1 VAQPALSRQIRLLEN
16 ELGAELLRRT
26 THSVELTAAGAL
38 LLERAPALLD
48 DANDLWRAVERLG
61 TGEAGQVELAYGPS
75 AGYETAPRL
84 LQALAELLPD
94 LKVATRVLP
103 AAAIVA
109 GVGDGT
115 IDAAIVRC
123 PPATDG
129 VEAHVLRRE
138 RQGVLMAAGH
148 GSAAR
153 ETVELAALADETLLV
168 HPRDENPGHYDALL
182 ALCRARGLEPKLL
195 ERQVAFDLAHLP
207 VAEGHAVTI
216 VGASARPEPGT
227 ALVWR
232 PIDPPAELDVHLL
245 VRALDRSPATSRFL
259 ATATA
264 VAVDLGW
271 LCRPALN

>member
-1 VAQPALSRQIRLLEN
+1 M
-16 ELGAELLRRT
+16 
-26 THSVELTAAGAL
+26 

-84 LQALAELLPD
+84 LQVLAEQLPD
-94 LKVATRVLP
+94 LKIATRVLS
-103 AAAIVA
+103 ATAIVA

-115 IDAAIVRC
+115 IDAGIVRC

-129 VEAHVLRRE
+129 IETHVLRRE
-138 RQGVLMAAGH
+138 RQGVLMAADHEVG
-148 GSAAR
+148 GR
-153 ETVELAALADETLLV
+153 DTVEFAALADETLLV
-168 HPRDENPGHYDALL
+168 HAREENPGHYDALL
-182 ALCRARGLEPKLL
+182 ALCRAGGLEPKLL
-195 ERQVAFDLAHLP
+195 ERHVTFDLAHLP
-207 VAEGHAVTI
+207 VAEGRAVTI
-216 VGASARPEPGT
+216 VGASARPEPGS

-245 VRALDRSPATSRFL
+245 VRAVDRSPAANRFL
-259 ATATA
+259 STALA
-264 VAVDLGW
+264 VAETLGW